1 MAKRGGAMRRHTSW
15 ARAIGLICCLSLLG
29 GCKLATQEQRLLAES
44 GERAYDPEFHAS
56 DEALQKGKVH
66 FRNGDWGLAEEN
78 FRKAVELAPRDA
90 EAWVGL
96 AASYDRLRRFELADR
111 AYGNAIRL
119 VGHNVVILNNL
130 GYSNLLRGNI
140 QEARRNFL
148 LALEKDP
155 ANPYTMNNL
164 ELLDESGKSIRR
176 PAA

>member
-1 MAKRGGAMRRHTSW
+1 MRRNRGW
-15 ARAIGLICCLSLLG
+15 ARALLLICCIAVV
-29 GCKLATQEQRLLAES
+29 GCQPLTQEKRLLAES
-44 GERAYDPEFHAS
+44 GERRYDPEFYAS
-56 DEALQKGKVH
+56 DEALKLGKVH

-96 AASYDRLRRFELADR
+96 AASYDRLRRFDLADR
-111 AYGNAIRL
+111 AYANAITL
-119 VGHNVVILNNL
+119 VGRNTVILNNL

-155 ANPYTMNNL
+155 ANPYIMNNL
-164 ELLDESGKSIRR
+164 ELLDESGKAIRR
-176 PAA
+176 QPT